1 MDKKNYAVIMAGGI
15 GSRFWPMSTSSFP
28 KQFLDIL
35 DTGETLIQQTFRRL
49 SKICP
54 AQNILI
60 VTNEKYKQHC
70 IDQIPEIEVSNIL
83 CEPMMRNTAPCI
95 AYAAFKITQKEPEA
109 NIIVAPSDHLITNED
124 EFCSIVNK
132 CFEISSRKDYLIT
145 LGIKPTRPDTGY
157 GYIQFK
163 SELDDNEEINKVK
176 TFTEK
181 PNEDLAVKFLDS
193 GDFLWNAGIFIWN
206 AKSILLSIRK
216 HLRDMY
222 DLFEE
227 GKDLYNTEGE
237 SDFINRIYPHC
248 KNISV
253 DYGIMEKSDNVY
265 VQLSDFGWSDLGTWT
280 SLQAHLNLDDAN
292 NGIIGENVTVYD
304 SNDNIINMPKGK
316 TVVIQGLEGY
326 IVVENDDTLLICQKN
341 NEQEIKKFVSDL
353 KKKSGK

>member
-1 MDKKNYAVIMAGGI
+1 MAGGI

-35 DTGETLIQQTFRRL
+35 GTGETLIQQTFRRL

-54 AQNILI
+54 AENILI

-70 IDQIPEIEVSNIL
+70 LDQIPHINIDNIL

-95 AYAAFKITQKEPEA
+95 AYAAFKIAQKQADA

-124 EFCSIVNK
+124 EFCAIVNN

-163 SELDDNEEINKVK
+163 NELDTNEVINKVK

-181 PNEDLAVKFLDS
+181 PNEDLAVKFIES

-206 AKSILLSIRK
+206 AKSILLAIRK
-216 HLRDMY
+216 YLRDIY

-227 GKDLYNTEGE
+227 GKDIYNTNKE
-237 SDFINRIYPHC
+237 SEFINRIYPHC
-248 KNISV
+248 KNISI

-280 SLQAHLNLDDAN
+280 SLQTHLKLDNAN
-292 NGIIGENVTVYD
+292 NGIIGENVSVYD
-304 SNDNIINMPKGK
+304 CSDNIINLPKEK

-326 IVVENDDTLLICQKN
+326 VVVENDNTLLICKKS

-353 KKKSGK
+353 KKKSN

>member
-35 DTGETLIQQTFRRL
+35 GTGETLIQQTFRRL

-54 AQNILI
+54 AENILI
-60 VTNEKYKQHC
+60 VTNEKYKLHC
-70 IDQIPEIEVSNIL
+70 IDQIPSMEVDNIL

-95 AYAAFKITQKEPEA
+95 AYASFKISQKDPDA

-124 EFCSIVNK
+124 EFSSIVNK

-163 SELDDNEEINKVK
+163 NELDENEEINKVK

-227 GKDLYNTEGE
+227 GKDRYNTPRE
-237 SDFINRIYPHC
+237 SDFINKIYPHC

-280 SLQAHLNLDDAN
+280 SLQTHLNLDKAN
-292 NGIIGENVTVYD
+292 NGIIGKNISLYD
-304 SNDNIINMPKGK
+304 SKDNIINMPNDK

-326 IVVENDDTLLICQKN
+326 IVIENDNTLLICQKN
-341 NEQEIKKFVSDL
+341 KEQEIKKFVSDL
-353 KKKSGK
+353 KKKTEH